1 MAFFKHLHQAAGK
14 RSRSSWFTCCFFVFQ
29 RQDYEASQQADS
41 NNAAFSAAES
51 EIQEQTILGQTEV
64 QYNSANSETT
74 IGNITEDKT
83 TDSELTSVEPSK
95 ESYTVTDMQNRILY
109 STTAVSEE
117 QLNHSKKS
125 ESHNPI
131 IDTEASL
138 ISVMDE
144 SEPSESL
151 MCEAKLSDE
160 SENYYKHANVGNE
173 IMQSPLL
180 QEAQKIYDMVKD
192 LNKKINQTQNQE
204 KDCSKKLFVE
214 KSEVCSL
221 SSVNDNHIDVANVTD
236 AGIQTSQTLYDN
248 DSNVNKLCYDTSS
261 PTKDVMIQTSPTS
274 ITSKNSELSEILS
287 SENVEVCQ
295 NSVSVLSSQSSLSET
310 NSSQTSV
317 SDGNLSTEME
327 TDQSDT
333 SDAKTIVIEVFSDST
348 NQHLIANELSNYSCD
363 RSQTGKSLLL
373 LDQTIDDNCDNLE
386 TESRGISDSEMEIS
400 VTEGDHEVEVHN
412 KIENNRS
419 EESTICLVS
428 EELEQKEI
436 DSANNVEDIGS
447 IEQRHKPIK
456 DLVIKG
462 TSGFVDSKN
471 NSATESSAGSKC
483 AVYETCE
490 FEEVCKFEQE
500 VETGEK
506 HFEQETY
513 LPNTSNSPMESD
525 YIEESIESTPVF
537 GKRKESTPKRDSQ
550 YAFEQEMLRDENIH
564 SSANDE
570 NVLSEKSLHSQSGNV
585 KAAVDFNNIV
595 SLPGSQINGTSS
607 TKDIGSFS
615 VSETEFPD
623 ICSKTA
629 AVKTSVGMEIDIKE
643 SGTEHTE
650 LNFERVTDNHKKK
663 QDSSL
668 DTYQHNSVHS
678 QGENGKEELK
688 ECEIVLTG
696 TNSGKCSKL
705 STVEEEYIFKSPEK
719 GFISQEKNSV
729 DTSENDS
736 TCQEISFCIDSE
748 NDFNLTTGLEVIA
761 ISLLSKD
768 ETESDKHISKSK
780 ETKKPFLQD
789 SYAMSIENQ
798 DEPYLLDKDD
808 NSSYKDNRVDHMELE
823 GKDELLME
831 ESNMNEVSVKLK
843 LNEEK
848 ATNRKRKHAGIC
860 QDVDNNFELPIK
872 KLTIIQTTGIGKGES
887 FAEYADTKD
896 KKTQLKRGLSNFF
909 QFRDKYN
916 KLKAISPR
924 KIRKQNV
931 GKIVKHFFSSWF
943 HTKQSY
949 NLLKPESNVFMPN
962 IETAVEGKCIRLEC
976 DETSANETK
985 VMEDISMESEDKI
998 AQVVSE
1004 SAEEKWKQKME
1015 CEILCLSQTAKSVDD
1030 NVSSPH
1036 SASLIESENVSDLDQ
1051 AEPKVEL
1058 LDSSSN
1064 LSIKDKP
1071 AIEIDSS
1078 QNSDVTLGNV
1088 TCVVKSSDVSIIDN
1102 SVCYSDSE
1110 TDLGYEFLLKRA
1122 AETCVEDLKYK
1133 TFSPDPASDIEMQDD
1148 HNSFHPETISI
1159 NNKTMDYEQT
1169 ASPVFIGNKC
1179 GINASTCYN
1188 DQIKVCSNIETE
1200 ESNVCDASCVIKPDK
1215 LNLSGFITQDAIQTE
1230 MFEDTSLLKV
1240 NTQEAVAEDEEN
1252 NGNGDKAVVC
1262 RRDER
1267 DGKNKDV
1274 DDKKNKD
1281 VDDEMNNDVDD
1292 EMNNDVDDE
1301 MNNDVDDEMK
1311 NDVDEEMKN
1320 DVDEDDKKNNAVD
1333 KEDEKNND
1341 VDEEDDRD
1349 DKKDIDASDKNI
1361 EGIDTGNDNSEEV
1374 DENMK
1379 VIDWDENDMMVIE
1392 VDDETSKDIDISD
1405 NKDKVIGN
1413 SDDHSEECDVDANH
1427 KDSDGDDKVIDCD
1440 DASEEFDFDEN
1451 NIDNDDRDDK
1461 KEIDDSVKKSEGID
1475 TCNLNI
1481 EDFKVESMKDIDR
1494 DEHDKMVIEVDDET
1508 SEDIDITDYK
1518 NKGIENS
1525 DDLSKECDV
1534 GDNDKDNDGDD
1545 KVIDC
1550 DDTSE
1555 EFDVDQNNIDNDDR
1569 DDKKEID
1576 DSVKNSEVI
1585 DTCNLNIE
1593 DFKVES
1599 MKDID
1604 RDEDEN
1610 DKKVIKVNDETSG
1623 GINNSDDNN
1632 KDIDNSEETSED
1644 ISDNTNKDIDNS
1656 EEISEDINIS
1666 DNNYKGIESEETS
1679 EDIDNS
1685 DDNSEEYGVDESDK
1699 DNDVDDDEEDK
1710 VIDCDDADDT
1720 SDDFDFDDNDK
1731 DNDGDKEDE
1740 DFDDSNYDTKSSDQ
1754 NYDNERREEA
1764 ANDKKFQEKRKPLEN
1779 QDDDTEDS
1787 ISDCAA
1793 LGKVTL
1799 EEDSAEESSI
1809 KNKQDSVEASVED
1822 RKTMPS
1828 MLAVEQLSCR
1838 FSDTDDDDDEFVS
1851 PVIDYSHLDS
1861 DSGDD
1866 LQCGQL
1872 DNTKHGSENV
1882 HKDSMELEKVES
1894 DMSDSSP
1901 EVDLQ
1906 FQDNEAHHIDDDS
1919 DWNESDNQG
1928 VLIET
1933 EESSIES
1940 CLDHEETGLE
1950 EESYQNR
1957 NCDKQSSSNI
1967 DNYTEIRVRTPGKR
1981 KCSFEEIMS
1990 PKLAKYDNKGEVL
2003 SETLCTSPST
2013 NDKASFK
2020 TPKSKLKENQ
2030 KNLCESPGDFCS
2042 TQMLCSSQQPD
2053 LNDITLSQV
2062 PVVTKQLEIKSIDK
2076 SRSAAMRSKARA
2088 ILARLKAK
2096 KEQVLQQSSTTEDN
2110 DIVTSSQED
2119 VQSRQTERTEAQV
2132 SMIKDEQNLQ
2142 RFVHYL
2148 LARQQMDHIEV
2159 SSVFLSINENCQDCS

>member
-1 MAFFKHLHQAAGK
+1 M
-14 RSRSSWFTCCFFVFQ
+14 
-29 RQDYEASQQADS
+29 
-41 NNAAFSAAES
+41 
-51 EIQEQTILGQTEV
+51 GQTEV
-64 QYNSANSETT
+64 QYNSSNSETT

-95 ESYTVTDMQNRILY
+95 ESYTMTDMKNRILY

-117 QLNHSKKS
+117 QSNHSKNS

-131 IDTEASL
+131 IDTETSL

-144 SEPSESL
+144 SERGESL
-151 MCEAKLSDE
+151 MCRAKLSDE
-160 SENYYKHANVGNE
+160 SENYNKHANVGNE

-221 SSVNDNHIDVANVTD
+221 SAVNDNHIDVANVTD
-236 AGIQTSQTLYDN
+236 AGIQTSQTLYDSN
-248 DSNVNKLCYDTSS
+248 DNKLCYDTSS
-261 PTKDVMIQTSPTS
+261 PTKDVMIQTSLTG
-274 ITSKNSELSEILS
+274 ITSKNSELTEILS

-295 NSVSVLSSQSSLSET
+295 NSASVLSSQSSLSET
-310 NSSQTSV
+310 SSSQISV

-327 TDQSDT
+327 TDQSDI
-333 SDAKTIVIEVFSDST
+333 SEAKTIVIEVFSDST

-363 RSQTGKSLLL
+363 RSQTGKSQLL
-373 LDQTIDDNCDNLE
+373 LDQTIDGDFDNLE
-386 TESRGISDSEMEIS
+386 TESRGISESEMEIS

-412 KIENNRS
+412 NIENNRS
-419 EESTICLVS
+419 EESTLGMVS
-428 EELEQKEI
+428 EELEQNKI
-436 DSANNVEDIGS
+436 DSANNVENIGS

-456 DLVIKG
+456 GMVVKG

-471 NSATESSAGSKC
+471 NSATESSAESKC
-483 AVYETCE
+483 AIYKTCE
-490 FEEVCKFEQE
+490 FEEVCKFDQE

-506 HFEQETY
+506 HLEQEYTC
-513 LPNTSNSPMESD
+513 NSPMENN
-525 YIEESIESTPVF
+525 YIEESIESPPVL
-537 GKRKESTPKRDSQ
+537 GKGMESTPERDSKN
-550 YAFEQEMLRDENIH
+550 ASEQEMLRDENIH
-564 SSANDE
+564 SSANDD
-570 NVLSEKSLHSQSGNV
+570 NVLSEKSFKSQSEYV
-585 KAAVDFNNIV
+585 KAAVDFNIIV
-595 SLPGSQINGTSS
+595 SLPDNQIKGMSS
-607 TKDIGSFS
+607 AKDIGSVS

-623 ICSKTA
+623 IYSKNA
-629 AVKTSVGMEIDIKE
+629 AVKTDTSVGMEIDIKE

-650 LNFERVTDNHKKK
+650 LNFERVTYNHKKK
-663 QDSSL
+663 QNSSL
-668 DTYQHNSVHS
+668 DTYQHNIVHS
-678 QGENGKEELK
+678 QGTLCENGKEELK
-688 ECEIVLTG
+688 DCEIVLNG
-696 TNSGKCSKL
+696 TNSDKCSNM
-705 STVEEEYIFKSPEK
+705 STVEEDYIFKTPEK
-719 GFISQEKNSV
+719 GFISQENNSV
-729 DTSENDS
+729 DTSVNNS
-736 TCQEISFCIDSE
+736 TCHEMSSCIDSE

-768 ETESDKHISKSK
+768 ETESDKHILKSK

-860 QDVDNNFELPIK
+860 QDVDNNFLLPIK

-909 QFRDKYN
+909 QFRDKYD

-985 VMEDISMESEDKI
+985 VMEDISMESEDKLS
-998 AQVVSE
+998 QVVSE

-1071 AIEIDSS
+1071 ASEIDSS
-1078 QNSDVTLGNV
+1078 QNSDVTVGNV
-1088 TCVVKSSDVSIIDN
+1088 TCVVRSSDVSIIDN

-1133 TFSPDPASDIEMQDD
+1133 PLSPDPASDIEMQDD
-1148 HNSFHPETISI
+1148 HNSFHLETISI
-1159 NNKTMDYEQT
+1159 NNKTMDYIQT

-1179 GINASTCYN
+1179 GINASTSYN
-1188 DQIKVCSNIETE
+1188 DQIKVCSNIKTE

-1240 NTQEAVAEDEEN
+1240 NTEEAVAADEDN
-1252 NGNGDKAVVC
+1252 NGNGDK
-1262 RRDER
+1262 
-1267 DGKNKDV
+1267 
-1274 DDKKNKD
+1274 
-1281 VDDEMNNDVDD
+1281 
-1292 EMNNDVDDE
+1292 
-1301 MNNDVDDEMK
+1301 
-1311 NDVDEEMKN
+1311 
-1320 DVDEDDKKNNAVD
+1320 
-1333 KEDEKNND
+1333 KEINGGDEKDEQNND
-1341 VDEEDDRD
+1341 VDEEAKQNNDVNEDDDRE
-1349 DKKDIDASDKNI
+1349 DKKVIDASDKNI
-1361 EGIDTGNDNSEEV
+1361 EGIDTCDDISEEFEV
-1374 DENMK
+1374 EN
-1379 VIDWDENDMMVIE
+1379 VNDIDRDENDKMVIE
-1392 VDDETSKDIDISD
+1392 VDDETNEDIDITD
-1405 NKDKVIGN
+1405 NNNKDIEN
-1413 SDDHSEECDVDANH
+1413 SDDHSEECDVDENE
-1427 KDSDGDDKVIDCD
+1427 KDNDGDDKVIDCD
-1440 DASEEFDFDEN
+1440 ETSEEFDFDEN
-1451 NIDNDDRDDK
+1451 NIDNDDRD
-1461 KEIDDSVKKSEGID
+1461 G
-1475 TCNLNI
+1475 
-1481 EDFKVESMKDIDR
+1481 
-1494 DEHDKMVIEVDDET
+1494 
-1508 SEDIDITDYK
+1508 
-1518 NKGIENS
+1518 
-1525 DDLSKECDV
+1525 
-1534 GDNDKDNDGDD
+1534 
-1545 KVIDC
+1545 
-1550 DDTSE
+1550 
-1555 EFDVDQNNIDNDDR
+1555 
-1569 DDKKEID
+1569 KKEID
-1576 DSVKNSEVI
+1576 DSVKNS
-1585 DTCNLNIE
+1585 

-1610 DKKVIKVNDETSG
+1610 DKKVFKVNEETSDD
-1623 GINNSDDNN
+1623 IDISDNNN
-1632 KDIDNSEETSED
+1632 KDIDNSEETSDD
-1644 ISDNTNKDIDNS
+1644 ISDNSNKDIDNS
-1656 EEISEDINIS
+1656 DAFSEC
-1666 DNNYKGIESEETS
+1666 
-1679 EDIDNS
+1679 IDTS
-1685 DDNSEEYGVDESDK
+1685 DDNSEECDVDEHDE
-1699 DNDVDDDEEDK
+1699 DDDVDDDEEDN
-1710 VIDCDDADDT
+1710 VIDCDDDDT
-1720 SDDFDFDDNDK
+1720 SGDFDDNVK
-1731 DNDGDKEDE
+1731 DNDGDDKEDE

-1838 FSDTDDDDDEFVS
+1838 FSDAADDDDEFVS

-1882 HKDSMELEKVES
+1882 HKDSMEFEKVES
-1894 DMSDSSP
+1894 DMSDCSP

-1928 VLIET
+1928 VLIES

-2119 VQSRQTERTEAQV
+2119 VQWRQTERTEAQV
-2132 SMIKDEQNLQ
+2132 SLIKDEQNLQ

-2159 SSVFLSINENCQDCS
+2159 SLAFLSINENWQDCS

>member
-1 MAFFKHLHQAAGK
+1 M
-14 RSRSSWFTCCFFVFQ
+14 
-29 RQDYEASQQADS
+29 
-41 NNAAFSAAES
+41 
-51 EIQEQTILGQTEV
+51 
-64 QYNSANSETT
+64 
-74 IGNITEDKT
+74 
-83 TDSELTSVEPSK
+83 EPSK
-95 ESYTVTDMQNRILY
+95 ESYTMTDMQNRILY

-117 QLNHSKKS
+117 QSNHSKNS

-131 IDTEASL
+131 IDTETSL

-144 SEPSESL
+144 SERGESL
-151 MCEAKLSDE
+151 MCRAKLSDE
-160 SENYYKHANVGNE
+160 SENYNKHANVGNE

-221 SSVNDNHIDVANVTD
+221 SAVNDNHIDVANVTD
-236 AGIQTSQTLYDN
+236 AGIQTSQTLYDSN
-248 DSNVNKLCYDTSS
+248 DNKLCYDTSS
-261 PTKDVMIQTSPTS
+261 PTKDVMIQTSLTS
-274 ITSKNSELSEILS
+274 ITSKNSELTEILS
-287 SENVEVCQ
+287 TENVEVCQ

-310 NSSQTSV
+310 SSSQISV

-327 TDQSDT
+327 TDQSDI
-333 SDAKTIVIEVFSDST
+333 SEAKTIVIEVFSDST

-363 RSQTGKSLLL
+363 RSQTGKSQLL
-373 LDQTIDDNCDNLE
+373 LDQTIDGDFDNLE
-386 TESRGISDSEMEIS
+386 TESRGISESEMEIS

-412 KIENNRS
+412 NIENNRS
-419 EESTICLVS
+419 EESTLGMVS
-428 EELEQKEI
+428 EELEQNKI
-436 DSANNVEDIGS
+436 DSANNVENIGS

-456 DLVIKG
+456 GMVVKG

-471 NSATESSAGSKC
+471 NSATESSAESKC
-483 AVYETCE
+483 AIYKTCE
-490 FEEVCKFEQE
+490 FEEVCKFDQE

-506 HFEQETY
+506 HLEQEYTC
-513 LPNTSNSPMESD
+513 NSPMENN
-525 YIEESIESTPVF
+525 YIEESIESPPVL
-537 GKRKESTPKRDSQ
+537 GKGMESTPERDSKN
-550 YAFEQEMLRDENIH
+550 ASEQEMLRDENIH
-564 SSANDE
+564 SSANDD
-570 NVLSEKSLHSQSGNV
+570 NVLSEKSFKSQSEYV
-585 KAAVDFNNIV
+585 KAAVDFNIIV
-595 SLPGSQINGTSS
+595 SLPDNQIKGMSS
-607 TKDIGSFS
+607 AKDIGSVS

-623 ICSKTA
+623 IYSKNA
-629 AVKTSVGMEIDIKE
+629 AVKTDTLVGMEIDIKE

-650 LNFERVTDNHKKK
+650 LNFERVTYNHKKK
-663 QDSSL
+663 QNSSL
-668 DTYQHNSVHS
+668 DTYQHNIVHS
-678 QGENGKEELK
+678 QCTLCENGKEELK
-688 ECEIVLTG
+688 DCEIVLNG
-696 TNSGKCSKL
+696 TNSDKCSNM
-705 STVEEEYIFKSPEK
+705 STVEEDYIFKTPEK
-719 GFISQEKNSV
+719 GFISQENNSV
-729 DTSENDS
+729 DTSVNNS
-736 TCQEISFCIDSE
+736 TCHEMSSCIDSE

-768 ETESDKHISKSK
+768 ETESDKHILKSK

-808 NSSYKDNRVDHMELE
+808 NSSYKDNRLDHMELE

-1015 CEILCLSQTAKSVDD
+1015 CEILCQTAKSVDD

-1036 SASLIESENVSDLDQ
+1036 SASLIESENVYDLDQ
-1051 AEPKVEL
+1051 AEPQVEL
-1058 LDSSSN
+1058 IDSSAD
-1064 LSIKDKP
+1064 LPIKEKP
-1071 AIEIDSS
+1071 TSEIDSS
-1078 QNSDVTLGNV
+1078 QNSDVTVGNV
-1088 TCVVKSSDVSIIDN
+1088 TCLVRSSDVSIIDN

-1133 TFSPDPASDIEMQDD
+1133 PLSPDPASDIEMQDD
-1148 HNSFHPETISI
+1148 HNSFHLETISI
-1159 NNKTMDYEQT
+1159 NDKTINYEQT
-1169 ASPVFIGNKC
+1169 ASPVLIGDNCDNKS
-1179 GINASTCYN
+1179 STHYN
-1188 DQIKVCSNIETE
+1188 DKIKVSSNIKTE
-1200 ESNVCDASCVIKPDK
+1200 ESNVCDASCDIKPDK

-1240 NTQEAVAEDEEN
+1240 KTEEAVAADEDN
-1252 NGNGDKAVVC
+1252 NGNGDKEKVSGG
-1262 RRDER
+1262 DEH

-1274 DDKKNKD
+1274 DEDYEKNNDVD
-1281 VDDEMNNDVDD
+1281 VDDGKNNDVDEDDGKNNYVDKDDEKNNDVDD

-1301 MNNDVDDEMK
+1301 MNNDVDEDDGK
-1311 NDVDEEMKN
+1311 NNDVNKDDEKNNYVAGDYEKNNAVDKEEEKNN
-1320 DVDEDDKKNNAVD
+1320 DVNEDDEKNNYVAGDYEKNNAVD
-1333 KEDEKNND
+1333 KEDEKNNNVNEDDEKTNDVGEEGEENND
-1341 VDEEDDRD
+1341 VDKEDDSD
-1349 DKKDIDASDKNI
+1349 DKKVIDASDKNI
-1361 EGIDTGNDNSEEV
+1361 ECIDTCNDNSEEV
-1374 DENMK
+1374 DENVK

-1392 VDDETSKDIDISD
+1392 VDDETSKDIDFSG
-1405 NKDKVIGN
+1405 NKDKSIGN
-1413 SDDHSEECDVDANH
+1413 SDDHSEKCDVDVND
-1427 KDSDGDDKVIDCD
+1427 KDSDRDDKVNDCD
-1440 DASEEFDFDEN
+1440 DTSEEFDVDEN

-1461 KEIDDSVKKSEGID
+1461 KEVDASDKNSECIDI
-1475 TCNLNI
+1475 CNDNS
-1481 EDFKVESMKDIDR
+1481 EDFEVDENMKDIDR
-1494 DEHDKMVIEVDDET
+1494 DENDKMVVEVDET
-1508 SEDIDITDYK
+1508 SKDIDISD
-1518 NKGIENS
+1518 NNNIGIDNS
-1525 DDLSKECDV
+1525 DDRSEECDI
-1534 GDNDKDNDGDD
+1534 DENDKDSNGDD
-1545 KVIDC
+1545 KFIDC

-1555 EFDVDQNNIDNDDR
+1555 EFDFDENNIDNSDR
-1569 DDKKEID
+1569 DDKKEIGE
-1576 DSVKNSEVI
+1576 SVKNS
-1585 DTCNLNIE
+1585 

-1604 RDEDEN
+1604 RDEDDN
-1610 DKKVIKVNDETSG
+1610 DKKVIKVNEETSDN
-1623 GINNSDDNN
+1623 IDISDNNS
-1632 KDIDNSEETSED
+1632 KDIDDSEETSED
-1644 ISDNTNKDIDNS
+1644 ID
-1656 EEISEDINIS
+1656 IS
-1666 DNNYKGIESEETS
+1666 DNNYKGIESEETDD
-1679 EDIDNS
+1679 DIDIS
-1685 DDNSEEYGVDESDK
+1685 DAISECNDNRDYNSEECDVDE
-1699 DNDVDDDEEDK
+1699 NDEENDGDDDEEDK
-1710 VIDCDDADDT
+1710 VIDCHDDDT
-1720 SDDFDFDDNDK
+1720 SDDFDDNDK
-1731 DNDGDKEDE
+1731 DNDGYDKADE
-1740 DFDDSNYDTKSSDQ
+1740 DFDDSNYDTKSSDL
-1754 NYDNERREEA
+1754 NDDNERREEA

-1799 EEDSAEESSI
+1799 EEDSAKESSI

-1838 FSDTDDDDDEFVS
+1838 FSDTDDDDDDEFVS

-1882 HKDSMELEKVES
+1882 HKDSIELEKVES
-1894 DMSDSSP
+1894 DMSDCSP

-1919 DWNESDNQG
+1919 DWNESDNHG

-1981 KCSFEEIMS
+1981 KCCFEEIMS

-2013 NDKASFK
+2013 NEKASFK

-2119 VQSRQTERTEAQV
+2119 LQSGQTERTEAQV
-2132 SMIKDEQNLQ
+2132 SLIKDEQNLQ

-2159 SSVFLSINENCQDCS
+2159 SLAFLSINENWQDCS

>member
-1 MAFFKHLHQAAGK
+1 MPSTKTSQKVLLGRKRWLTDFKVFFFKHLHQESGK
-14 RSRSSWFTCCFFVFQ
+14 RSRSSWFNCFTVIFQ
-29 RQDYEASQQADS
+29 RQDYEASQQAGS
-41 NNAAFSAAES
+41 SNAAVSAAES
-51 EIQEQTILGQTEV
+51 EIQEPTILGQTEV
-64 QYNSANSETT
+64 QYNSSNSETT
-74 IGNITEDKT
+74 MGNITEDKT
-83 TDSELTSVEPSK
+83 TDSELTSTEPSK
-95 ESYTVTDMQNRILY
+95 ESYTMTDMQNRILN

-117 QLNHSKKS
+117 QSNHSKNL

-131 IDTEASL
+131 IDTETSL

-144 SEPSESL
+144 SERGESL
-151 MCEAKLSDE
+151 MCRAKLSDE
-160 SENYYKHANVGNE
+160 SENYNKHANVGNE

-214 KSEVCSL
+214 KSEVCSVI
-221 SSVNDNHIDVANVTD
+221 SVNDNHKDVADMTD
-236 AGIQTSQTLYDN
+236 AGIQTSQTLYD
-248 DSNVNKLCYDTSS
+248 SNVNKLCYNTSS

-363 RSQTGKSLLL
+363 ISQTGKSLLL

-386 TESRGISDSEMEIS
+386 TESRGISESEMEIS

-419 EESTICLVS
+419 EESTLGLVS

-483 AVYETCE
+483 AVYKTCE

-537 GKRKESTPKRDSQ
+537 GKRMESTPKRDSRN
-550 YAFEQEMLRDENIH
+550 AFEQEMLRDENIH

-570 NVLSEKSLHSQSGNV
+570 SVLSEKSLHSQSGNV

-607 TKDIGSFS
+607 TKDIGSVS

-623 ICSKTA
+623 IYSKTA

-696 TNSGKCSKL
+696 TNLGKCSKL

-736 TCQEISFCIDSE
+736 TCQEMSFCIDSE

-780 ETKKPFLQD
+780 ETKKPVLQD
-789 SYAMSIENQ
+789 SYTMSIENQ
-798 DEPYLLDKDD
+798 NEPYLLAKDD
-808 NSSYKDNRVDHMELE
+808 NNTYKNKRVDHIEAE
-823 GKDELLME
+823 GKDELLMDINRKHIQ
-831 ESNMNEVSVKLK
+831 SNMNEASVKLN
-843 LNEEK
+843 LNEDI

-860 QDVDNNFELPIK
+860 QDVVNNFELPIK
-872 KLTIIQTTGIGKGES
+872 KLTIIQTIRKQES
-887 FAEYADTKD
+887 LAEYADTKD
-896 KKTQLKRGLSNFF
+896 KKTQLKRGLSKFF

-924 KIRKQNV
+924 KIRKQHV
-931 GKIVKHFFSSWF
+931 GKIVKHFFNSWF
-943 HTKQSY
+943 HTKQSD
-949 NLLKPESNVFMPN
+949 NFLKPESNVFMPN

-976 DETSANETK
+976 DETSANEKK
-985 VMEDISMESEDKI
+985 VMEDISMESQDKI
-998 AQVVSE
+998 AQVVPE
-1004 SAEEKWKQKME
+1004 SAEEKQKQKME
-1015 CEILCLSQTAKSVDD
+1015 CEILCLSLTSKSIDD
-1030 NVSSPH
+1030 NVSFPH
-1036 SASLIESENVSDLDQ
+1036 NASLIESENVNDLDQ

-1058 LDSSSN
+1058 LDSSSS
-1064 LSIKDKP
+1064 LSIKDKS
-1071 AIEIDSS
+1071 ASEIDNS
-1078 QNSDVTLGNV
+1078 QNSDVTVGNV
-1088 TCVVKSSDVSIIDN
+1088 TCVVRSSDVSIIDN

-1110 TDLGYEFLLKRA
+1110 TDLDYEFLLKRA

-1133 TFSPDPASDIEMQDD
+1133 PVLPDPASDIEMQDD
-1148 HNSFHPETISI
+1148 HNSFHLETISI

-1188 DQIKVCSNIETE
+1188 DQIKVCSNIKTE

-1215 LNLSGFITQDAIQTE
+1215 LNLSGFITQDVIQKE

-1240 NTQEAVAEDEEN
+1240 KTEEAVAADEDN
-1252 NGNGDKAVVC
+1252 NGNGDKKEVN
-1262 RRDER
+1262 
-1267 DGKNKDV
+1267 GG
-1274 DDKKNKD
+1274 
-1281 VDDEMNNDVDD
+1281 
-1292 EMNNDVDDE
+1292 
-1301 MNNDVDDEMK
+1301 
-1311 NDVDEEMKN
+1311 DEEDEQNN
-1320 DVDEDDKKNNAVD
+1320 DVDED
-1333 KEDEKNND
+1333 DEKNND
-1341 VDEEDDRD
+1341 VDEEEDRD
-1349 DKKDIDASDKNI
+1349 DKKVIDASDKNS
-1361 EGIDTGNDNSEEV
+1361 ECIDICNDNSEDFEV

-1379 VIDWDENDMMVIE
+1379 DIDRDENDKMVIE
-1392 VDDETSKDIDISD
+1392 VDDEASEDIDISD
-1405 NKDKVIGN
+1405 NKDKAIDN
-1413 SDDHSEECDVDANH
+1413 SDDHSEESDVDEND

-1440 DASEEFDFDEN
+1440 DTSEGSDFDEN
-1451 NIDNDDRDDK
+1451 NIDNDDSDDK
-1461 KEIDDSVKKSEGID
+1461 KEIYDSVKNNEGID
-1475 TCNLNI
+1475 TCNVNS
-1481 EDFKVESMKDIDR
+1481 EEFEVENVKDIDR
-1494 DEHDKMVIEVDDET
+1494 DE
-1508 SEDIDITDYK
+1508 
-1518 NKGIENS
+1518 N
-1525 DDLSKECDV
+1525 
-1534 GDNDKDNDGDD
+1534 
-1545 KVIDC
+1545 
-1550 DDTSE
+1550 
-1555 EFDVDQNNIDNDDR
+1555 
-1569 DDKKEID
+1569 
-1576 DSVKNSEVI
+1576 
-1585 DTCNLNIE
+1585 
-1593 DFKVES
+1593 
-1599 MKDID
+1599 
-1604 RDEDEN
+1604 EN

-1632 KDIDNSEETSED
+1632 KDIDNSEEISED
-1644 ISDNTNKDIDNS
+1644 IDINDNNNKDIDNS
-1656 EEISEDINIS
+1656 EETSEDTYIS
-1666 DNNYKGIESEETS
+1666 DNNNKDIDNSEETSEDTYISDNNNKGINNSEETSENVDISDNNDKGNDNSEETS
-1679 EDIDNS
+1679 EDIDISDNYNIDIYNS
-1685 DDNSEEYGVDESDK
+1685 DAISEGLDTSDNSEECDVDENDE
-1699 DNDVDDDEEDK
+1699 DNDGNDDEEDK
-1710 VIDCDDADDT
+1710 VIDCHDDDT
-1720 SDDFDFDDNDK
+1720 SEDFDDNDK

-1740 DFDDSNYDTKSSDQ
+1740 DFDDNNYDTKSSDQ
-1754 NYDNERREEA
+1754 NYDNENREEG
-1764 ANDKKFQEKRKPLEN
+1764 ANNQKYKEKYKLLEN
-1779 QDDDTEDS
+1779 NDDDTEDS
-1787 ISDCAA
+1787 SSDCAA

-1799 EEDSAEESSI
+1799 EEDSAEESIVMS
-1809 KNKQDSVEASVED
+1809 KQDSIAASVED
-1822 RKTMPS
+1822 SGTIPS
-1828 MLAVEQLSCR
+1828 MLAVEQLCCR
-1838 FSDTDDDDDEFVS
+1838 FSDTDDDDDDEFVS

-1861 DSGDD
+1861 GDD

-1872 DNTKHGSENV
+1872 DNTKHDSEV
-1882 HKDSMELEKVES
+1882 PKHSMELENVES
-1894 DMSDSSP
+1894 DLSDCSP

-1928 VLIET
+1928 VLIES
-1933 EESSIES
+1933 EESSEES
-1940 CLDHEETGLE
+1940 CLNHEETGLE
-1950 EESYQNR
+1950 RESYQNR
-1957 NCDKQSSSNI
+1957 NCNKQSSSNI

-2003 SETLCTSPST
+2003 SETLCTSPSA
-2013 NDKASFK
+2013 NDEASFK
-2020 TPKSKLKENQ
+2020 TPKSKLKENP

-2053 LNDITLSQV
+2053 LNDITMSQV

-2096 KEQVLQQSSTTEDN
+2096 KKQVLQQSSTTEDN

-2119 VQSRQTERTEAQV
+2119 LQSGQTERTEAQV
-2132 SMIKDEQNLQ
+2132 SLIKDEQNLQ

-2159 SSVFLSINENCQDCS
+2159 SSAFLSINENYQDCS

>member
-1 MAFFKHLHQAAGK
+1 M
-14 RSRSSWFTCCFFVFQ
+14 
-29 RQDYEASQQADS
+29 
-41 NNAAFSAAES
+41 
-51 EIQEQTILGQTEV
+51 GQTEV
-64 QYNSANSETT
+64 QYNSSNSETT

-95 ESYTVTDMQNRILY
+95 ESYTMTDMQNRILY

-117 QLNHSKKS
+117 QSNHSKNS

-131 IDTEASL
+131 IDTETSL

-144 SEPSESL
+144 SERGESL
-151 MCEAKLSDE
+151 MCRVKLSDE
-160 SENYYKHANVGNE
+160 SENYNKHANVGNE

-221 SSVNDNHIDVANVTD
+221 ISVNDNHIDVANVTD
-236 AGIQTSQTLYDN
+236 AGIQTSQTLYDSN
-248 DSNVNKLCYDTSS
+248 DNKLCYDTSS
-261 PTKDVMIQTSPTS
+261 PTKDVMIQTSPTG

-295 NSVSVLSSQSSLSET
+295 NSISVLSSQSSLSET
-310 NSSQTSV
+310 NSSQISV
-317 SDGNLSTEME
+317 DGNLSTEME

-333 SDAKTIVIEVFSDST
+333 SEAKTIVIEVFSDST
-348 NQHLIANELSNYSCD
+348 YQPLISNELSNYSCD
-363 RSQTGKSLLL
+363 RSQTGKSQLL
-373 LDQTIDDNCDNLE
+373 LDQTIGDNCDNLE

-400 VTEGDHEVEVHN
+400 VTEGNHEVEVRN
-412 KIENNRS
+412 NIENNRS
-419 EESTICLVS
+419 EESTLCLVS

-456 DLVIKG
+456 CMVVKG
-462 TSGFVDSKN
+462 TSGLVDSKN

-483 AVYETCE
+483 AIYKTCE
-490 FEEVCKFEQE
+490 LEEVCKFDHE

-506 HFEQETY
+506 HLEQETY
-513 LPNTSNSPMESD
+513 FPNTCNSPMKND

-537 GKRKESTPKRDSQ
+537 SDLLGKRMESTPERDSKN
-550 YAFEQEMLRDENIH
+550 AFEQEMLKDKNIH
-564 SSANDE
+564 SSANDD
-570 NVLSEKSLHSQSGNV
+570 NVLSEKSLESQSEYV

-595 SLPGSQINGTSS
+595 SLSDYQINGTSS
-607 TKDIGSFS
+607 TKGIGSLS
-615 VSETEFPD
+615 VSEIEFPD
-623 ICSKTA
+623 IYSKNA
-629 AVKTSVGMEIDIKE
+629 AVETDTSVGMEIDIKE
-643 SGTEHTE
+643 SGIEHTE
-650 LNFERVTDNHKKK
+650 LNFERVTDNHKKN

-668 DTYQHNSVHS
+668 DTYQHNTVRDTLC
-678 QGENGKEELK
+678 ENGKEELK
-688 ECEIVLTG
+688 DCGIVLTG

-705 STVEEEYIFKSPEK
+705 STVEEDYIFKSPEK
-719 GFISQEKNSV
+719 GFISQEKYSV

-736 TCQEISFCIDSE
+736 TCQEMSSCIDSE
-748 NDFNLTTGLEVIA
+748 NNFNLTTGLEIIA
-761 ISLLSKD
+761 ISLLAKD
-768 ETESDKHISKSK
+768 ETESDKHISKST
-780 ETKKPFLQD
+780 ETKKPVLQD

-798 DEPYLLDKDD
+798 NEPYLLDKDD
-808 NSSYKDNRVDHMELE
+808 NSRYKNKRVDHMEVE

-831 ESNMNEVSVKLK
+831 ESKHMNEVSAK
-843 LNEEK
+843 LNLNEDIT
-848 ATNRKRKHAGIC
+848 TNRKRKHAGIC
-860 QDVDNNFELPIK
+860 QDVDHNFELPFK
-872 KLTIIQTTGIGKGES
+872 KLNIIQAFRKEES
-887 FAEYADTKD
+887 LTEYADTKD

-924 KIRKQNV
+924 KIKKQNV

-949 NLLKPESNVFMPN
+949 NLLKPESNAFLPN

-976 DETSANETK
+976 DESSANEKK
-985 VMEDISMESEDKI
+985 VIEDISMESEDKI
-998 AQVVSE
+998 AQVVHE
-1004 SAEEKWKQKME
+1004 SAEEKQKQKME
-1015 CEILCLSQTAKSVDD
+1015 CEILCLSQTSKSIDD
-1030 NVSSPH
+1030 NVSFH
-1036 SASLIESENVSDLDQ
+1036 HNASLIESENVNDLDQ

-1058 LDSSSN
+1058 LDNSSN

-1071 AIEIDSS
+1071 ASEVDSS
-1078 QNSDVTLGNV
+1078 QNSDVTVGNV
-1088 TCVVKSSDVSIIDN
+1088 TCVVRSSDVSIIDN

-1122 AETCVEDLKYK
+1122 AETCVGDLKYK
-1133 TFSPDPASDIEMQDD
+1133 PVSPDPASDIEMQDD
-1148 HNSFHPETISI
+1148 HNSFHLETISI
-1159 NNKTMDYEQT
+1159 NRKTVDYEQT
-1169 ASPVFIGNKC
+1169 SPSVFIGDKSAF
-1179 GINASTCYN
+1179 NASTHYN
-1188 DQIKVCSNIETE
+1188 NQIKVCSNIETE

-1240 NTQEAVAEDEEN
+1240 KTEEAVAEDEEN
-1252 NGNGDKAVVC
+1252 NGNCDKEKVSGGD
-1262 RRDER
+1262 EH
-1267 DGKNKDV
+1267 DGKN
-1274 DDKKNKD
+1274 
-1281 VDDEMNNDVDD
+1281 NN
-1292 EMNNDVDDE
+1292 
-1301 MNNDVDDEMK
+1301 
-1311 NDVDEEMKN
+1311 
-1320 DVDEDDKKNNAVD
+1320 VDEDDD
-1333 KEDEKNND
+1333 KTNDVGEEDEKIND
-1341 VDEEDDRD
+1341 VGEEDDSN
-1349 DKKDIDASDKNI
+1349 DKKVIDASDKNI

-1374 DENMK
+1374 DENVK

-1392 VDDETSKDIDISD
+1392 VDDETSEDIETTDSNNNIED
-1405 NKDKVIGN
+1405 
-1413 SDDHSEECDVDANH
+1413 SDDHSGECDVDEND
-1427 KDSDGDDKVIDCD
+1427 KSNDGDDKVIDCD
-1440 DASEEFDFDEN
+1440 ETSEEFDFDEN
-1451 NIDNDDRDDK
+1451 NIESDDRD
-1461 KEIDDSVKKSEGID
+1461 G
-1475 TCNLNI
+1475 
-1481 EDFKVESMKDIDR
+1481 
-1494 DEHDKMVIEVDDET
+1494 
-1508 SEDIDITDYK
+1508 
-1518 NKGIENS
+1518 
-1525 DDLSKECDV
+1525 
-1534 GDNDKDNDGDD
+1534 
-1545 KVIDC
+1545 
-1550 DDTSE
+1550 
-1555 EFDVDQNNIDNDDR
+1555 
-1569 DDKKEID
+1569 KKEID
-1576 DSVKNSEVI
+1576 DSVKNS
-1585 DTCNLNIE
+1585 

-1610 DKKVIKVNDETSG
+1610 DKKVIKVNEETSDD
-1623 GINNSDDNN
+1623 IDISDNNN
-1632 KDIDNSEETSED
+1632 KDIDNSEETSDD
-1644 ISDNTNKDIDNS
+1644 ISDNSNKDIDNS
-1656 EEISEDINIS
+1656 DAFSEC
-1666 DNNYKGIESEETS
+1666 
-1679 EDIDNS
+1679 IDTS
-1685 DDNSEEYGVDESDK
+1685 DDNSEECDVDEHDE
-1699 DNDVDDDEEDK
+1699 DDDVDDDEEDN
-1710 VIDCDDADDT
+1710 VIDCHDDDT
-1720 SDDFDFDDNDK
+1720 SEDFDDNDK
-1731 DNDGDKEDE
+1731 DNDGDDKEDE
-1740 DFDDSNYDTKSSDQ
+1740 EFDDSNYDTKFSDQ

-1779 QDDDTEDS
+1779 QDYDTEDS

-1828 MLAVEQLSCR
+1828 MLAVKQLSCR

-1894 DMSDSSP
+1894 DMSDCSP

-1928 VLIET
+1928 VLIES

-2053 LNDITLSQV
+2053 LNDITMSQV

-2119 VQSRQTERTEAQV
+2119 LQSGQTERTEAQV
-2132 SMIKDEQNLQ
+2132 SLIKDEQNLQ
-2142 RFVHYL
+2142 RFVHNL

-2159 SSVFLSINENCQDCS
+2159 SSAFLSIMKLSSIVPKLRHNLVA